1 MLSFGRVLPLLAYR
15 SPKMWKIVLRTPLST
30 FTRKTLTHSVP
41 FQLLQH
47 NITQYQNPPR
57 LSTLCTSNSTQ
68 RTRVF
73 RNPKIHFTW
82 NSELLGNSSG
92 FCSSGSPEET
102 SCCWNCKTPRPFLIC
117 QSCGSVQPVDHSVD
131 YFMIFGLERKFDI
144 EDGSL
149 EGMYKNWQKK
159 LHPDLVHTK
168 SKEEREYAAEQ
179 SARVIDAYTTLRK
192 PLSRAIYLMRLE
204 GVEVDEEQ
212 TISEPELLGEIMEI
226 REAVEEATDSQ
237 ALNKIQSQ
245 MEEKLRHWFNSFANA
260 FGSKSFDEALKT
272 IQRMTYY
279 HRVNEEIIKKL

>member
-1 MLSFGRVLPLLAYR
+1 ML
-15 SPKMWKIVLRTPLST
+15 KTVLRTPLST
-30 FTRKTLTHSVP
+30 LIRKTLAQSISI
-41 FQLLQH
+41 QLLEE
-47 NITQYQNPPR
+47 NVTQLQNQPHFYTVYR
-57 LSTLCTSNSTQ
+57 FNSNE

-73 RNPKIHFTW
+73 RNPQIHFIR

-92 FCSSGSPEET
+92 FCSSGSIDET
-102 SCCWNCKTPRPFLIC
+102 SCCWNCKAQSPFLIC
-117 QSCGSVQPVDHSVD
+117 ESCGSVQPVDHSVD
-131 YFMIFGLERKFDI
+131 YFRIFGLERKFDI

-204 GVEVDEEQ
+204 GIEVDEEQ
-212 TISEPELLGEIMEI
+212 TVSEPELLGEIMEI
-226 REAVEEATDSQ
+226 REAVEEAADSQ

-245 MEEKLRHWFNSFANA
+245 MEEKLKHWSNFFANA
-260 FGSKSFDEALKT
+260 FGRKFFDEALKS

-279 HRVNEEIIKKL
+279 HRVNEEIVKKL